1 MKVDPFFLFFSP
13 NICLLKVVI
22 TEKII
27 CKQIAVLERKVVF
40 MERVVIVLEEEVIFE
55 GKTILI
61 IAYSLLIIGL

>member
-1 MKVDPFFLFFSP
+1 M
-13 NICLLKVVI
+13 
-22 TEKII
+22 
-27 CKQIAVLERKVVF
+27 F